1 MMRVFKDRH
10 DAGAQLAHALQGY
23 AEAAD
28 VVVLAHTWT
37 SVPVAYEVAMRLAL
51 PLEVLAEPARPT
63 FARGTRVERCP
74 VEPDDRSP
82 IDVAD
87 KIVLLVDDGDTV
99 RHMAPAI
106 EKLRARGATT
116 VVAAS
121 AVAAPHVYAMLHAAA
136 DHVAIVLT
144 PQHLYSIEAWYADLA
159 EPSDADIQDLL
170 VAAAQNLLLL
180 RRSNYLPSR
189 VDS

>member
-10 DAGAQLAHALQGY
+10 DAGAQLARTLHQY
-23 AEAAD
+23 ADAAD
-28 VVVLAHTWT
+28 VVVLAHTRT

-51 PLEVLAEPARPT
+51 PLEMLAEPPRPT

-74 VEPDDRSP
+74 TADDRP
-82 IDVAD
+82 AIHVAD
-87 KIVLLVDDGDTV
+87 KTVLLVDDGDTA

-106 EKLRARGATT
+106 EKLRALGATS

-121 AVAAPHVYAMLHAAA
+121 AVAAPHVYATLHAAA
-136 DHVAIVLT
+136 DHIAIVLT
-144 PQHLYSIEAWYADLA
+144 PQHLYSIEAWYADLS
-159 EPSDADIQDLL
+159 EPSDDDIRDLL
-170 VAAAQNLLLL
+170 VAAAQNLLML
-180 RRSNYLPSR
+180 RRSNLLPAH